1 MSHTR
6 SPTRGQPPLAICRTC
21 AAFIFRGSDQR
32 QRQSTSKD
40 IKSYQLPHDYKLP
53 MLLKRTAR
61 SGESKSFVWA
71 QLNECAVVGDRVP
84 GTHSTP
90 LPLICGTVWR
100 TACADAAYRASTFWF
115 RREADRHD
123 NHHLRT
129 HSHSARR
136 QSHAAK
142 QTDWLSTPTHTES
155 ATQPAEW
162 GTTAMIIRALTET
175 QGARLSLGFL
185 TLIKRVPLQ
194 YAKHFSLAY
203 ARSKLH
209 TPRRTVTN
217 SKPLF
222 FL

>member
-1 MSHTR
+1 MH
-6 SPTRGQPPLAICRTC
+6 
-21 AAFIFRGSDQR
+21 
-32 QRQSTSKD
+32 
-40 IKSYQLPHDYKLP
+40 
-53 MLLKRTAR
+53 LKRTAW
-61 SGESKSFVWA
+61 SWESKSSVWA

-84 GTHSTP
+84 GTDSTP
-90 LPLICGTVWR
+90 LPLICGTVCR
-100 TACADAAYRASTFWF
+100 TACADAAYHASTFWL
-115 RREADRHD
+115 RWEADRHD

-136 QSHAAK
+136 RSHAAK

-185 TLIKRVPLQ
+185 TLIKTVPLQ
-194 YAKHFSLAY
+194 YAKHFSLSY
-203 ARSKLH
+203 ARSMLH

-217 SKPLF
+217 SKPLKTLF
-222 FL
+222 PLTLLKNRHVTKKVVFLWKISSTLTLNDQADMTTWKNDRNNTPVTQCSA